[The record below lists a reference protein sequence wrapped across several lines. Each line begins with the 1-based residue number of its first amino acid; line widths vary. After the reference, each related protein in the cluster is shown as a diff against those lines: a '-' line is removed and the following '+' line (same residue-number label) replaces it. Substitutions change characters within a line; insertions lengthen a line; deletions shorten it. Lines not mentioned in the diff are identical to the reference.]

1 MEVYEEAARKS
12 VTFSVKKH
20 RINEAFVV
28 SYDEVA
34 VSRLVTLSMES

>member
-1 MEVYEEAARKS
+1 MEVYEEATHIC
-12 VTFSVKKH
+12 VIFSVKKH

-28 SYDEVA
+28 SHGEVA

>member
-1 MEVYEEAARKS
+1 VKEEATRKS
-12 VTFSVKKH
+12 VTFYVKEK
-20 RINEAFVV
+20 RNEAFVV